1 MVLVVFPTAGGPL
14 EAQHS
19 PINVDLLP
27 LPHLLVEDEDDEQR
41 VYAERAEDVPPEG
54 VELGVEWERVQPAA
68 PHDVDYPA
76 DDGEDEGVEGELE
89 ER

>member
-1 MVLVVFPTAGGPL
+1 
-14 EAQHS
+14 
-19 PINVDLLP
+19 
-27 LPHLLVEDEDDEQR
+27 
-41 VYAERAEDVPPEG
+41 VPPEG